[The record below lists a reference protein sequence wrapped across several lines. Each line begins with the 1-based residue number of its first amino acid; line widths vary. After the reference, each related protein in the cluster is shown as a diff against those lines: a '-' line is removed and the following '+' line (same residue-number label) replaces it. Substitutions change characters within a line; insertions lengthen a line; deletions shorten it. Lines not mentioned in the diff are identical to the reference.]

1 MDELVKQQKLTAYMQ
16 LDSIWK
22 KIHKTPTWAKIAIV
36 MLSINIGLHLHEK
49 HVAEEDRQK
58 DLVWKWSY
66 KAGLLAYS
74 GDVDEMNKY
83 INKVVAHDLYIH
95 DSERRGRIKYKAE
108 KYGPQLLV
116 DGYLARDILIDNPE
130 AHEALDRLVEF
141 QNADQEAAEK
151 FAESQNDEDKRKH
164 ATIGN

>member
-22 KIHKTPTWAKIAIV
+22 KIHTTPNWAKIGIILL
-36 MLSINIGLHLHEK
+36 MINIGLNLHEK
-49 HVAEEDRQK
+49 HLAEEDRQK

-66 KAGLLAYS
+66 KAGILAYS

-83 INKVVAHDLYIH
+83 INKVVSHDLYRH
-95 DSERRGRIKYKAE
+95 DVERRERIKYKAE

-116 DGYLARDILIDNPE
+116 DAYLARDILIDNPE
-130 AHEALDRLVEF
+130 AHEALDHWVEF
-141 QNADQEAAEK
+141 QNADQETVEK

>member
-22 KIHKTPTWAKIAIV
+22 KIHTTPNWAKIGIILL
-36 MLSINIGLHLHEK
+36 MINIGLNLHEK
-49 HVAEEDRQK
+49 HLAEEDRQK

-66 KAGLLAYS
+66 KAGILAYS

-83 INKVVAHDLYIH
+83 INKVVAHDLYRH
-95 DSERRGRIKYKAE
+95 DAERRERIKRKAE
-108 KYGPQLLV
+108 QYGPQLLV
-116 DGYLARDILIDNPE
+116 DAYLARDILIDNPE
-130 AHEALDRLVEF
+130 AHEALDRWVGVHTATPESVE
-141 QNADQEAAEK
+141 K
-151 FAESQNDEDKRKH
+151 IAESQYDEDKSKH

>member
-1 MDELVKQQKLTAYMQ
+1 MDELAKQQKLTAYMQ

-22 KIHKTPTWAKIAIV
+22 KIHKTPPWGKIAIV
-36 MLSINIGLHLHEK
+36 LLSINIGLHLHEK

-58 DLVWKWSY
+58 DLVWKWTY
-66 KAGLLAYS
+66 KAGMLAHN
-74 GDVDEMNKY
+74 GDVDGMNKY
-83 INKVVAHDLYIH
+83 INKVVAHDLYRH
-95 DSERRGRIKYKAE
+95 DSERRELIKNKAE

-116 DGYLARDILIDNPE
+116 DGYLARDILIENPE
-130 AHEALDRLVEF
+130 AHEALDRWVEF

-151 FAESQNDEDKRKH
+151 FAESQNDEDKSNH

>member
-1 MDELVKQQKLTAYMQ
+1 MDELAKQQKLTAYMQ
-16 LDSIWK
+16 LDSIWE

-36 MLSINIGLHLHEK
+36 MLLINIGLHLHEK
-49 HVAEEDRQK
+49 HVAEEERQK
-58 DLVWKWSY
+58 DLVWKWTY

-83 INKVVAHDLYIH
+83 INKVVAHSLYRH
-95 DSERRGRIKYKAE
+95 DVERRERIKFKAE

-130 AHEALDRLVEF
+130 AHETLDRWVEF
-141 QNADQEAAEK
+141 QTADPKAAEK
-151 FAESQNDEDKRKH
+151 FAESQNDEDKSKH
-164 ATIGN
+164 ATIGD

>member
-1 MDELVKQQKLTAYMQ
+1 MDELAKQQKLTAYMQ

-22 KIHKTPTWAKIAIV
+22 KIHTTPNWAKIAIV
-36 MLSINIGLHLHEK
+36 LLLINIGLHLHEK
-49 HVAEEDRQK
+49 HVAAEERQK

-66 KAGLLAYS
+66 KAALLANS
-74 GDVDEMNKY
+74 GDVDEMSKY
-83 INKVVAHDLYIH
+83 INKVVAHDLYRH
-95 DSERRGRIKYKAE
+95 DSERRERIKHKAK

-130 AHEALDRLVEF
+130 AHEALDRWVVF
-141 QNADQEAAEK
+141 QTADPKAAEK
-151 FAESQNDEDKRKH
+151 FAESQNDENKTKH

>member
-1 MDELVKQQKLTAYMQ
+1 MDELAKQQKLTAYMQ
-16 LDSIWK
+16 VDSIWK

-36 MLSINIGLHLHEK
+36 MLLINIGLHLHEK
-49 HVAEEDRQK
+49 HVAEEERQK

-83 INKVVAHDLYIH
+83 INKVVAHDLYRH
-95 DSERRGRIKYKAE
+95 DVERRERIKYKAE

-130 AHEALDRLVEF
+130 AHEALDRWVEF
-141 QNADQEAAEK
+141 QTANPEAVEK
-151 FAESQNDEDKRKH
+151 TAKSQNDEDKRKH

>member
-1 MDELVKQQKLTAYMQ
+1 MQ
-16 LDSIWK
+16 VDSIWK
-22 KIHKTPTWAKIAIV
+22 KIHKTPNWAKIAIV
-36 MLSINIGLHLHEK
+36 MLLINIGLHLHEK
-49 HVAEEDRQK
+49 HVAAEERQK

-66 KAGLLAYS
+66 KAGLLSYS

-83 INKVVAHDLYIH
+83 INKVVAHDLYRY
-95 DSERRGRIKYKAE
+95 DVGRRELIKYKAE

-130 AHEALDRLVEF
+130 AHEALDRWVEF
-141 QNADQEAAEK
+141 KNANQETAEK
-151 FAESQNDEDKRKH
+151 FAESQNDENKRKH